1 MSLQDHDI
9 SLIPQ
14 HRSNLP
20 RRLRLSAV
28 TLAVLITFTGP
39 LPTTQAKNGGWDLEP
54 YHIQI
59 TIALDA
65 PGGLAE
71 QLSAKLPSYLQR
83 RIEAALA
90 PFWTCDVRIAVGPER
105 AKILSTILASD
116 PPPPELSKDKDKF
129 LIVGAHTAADG
140 IELTAREFDR
150 YVQRWS
156 PPLRRRSRQES
167 YLPEQFF
174 SLVYQTFS
182 PLAQLVLDP
191 KNTRQVVLKPRG
203 ASLPRGASA
212 APLAKS
218 GDIYVP
224 ILRRTMRN
232 GELEKKDGLQTVPW
246 TYIEVSEVKD
256 KTIIGSY
263 QSARRNPIIIRRQGR
278 IEPVAI
284 ALHTDPDTLTL
295 RLRSR
300 TSAEKPLVGYEVFA
314 QKPGDEAL
322 TPIGPTNTAGQ
333 ITIPPGKAPLQFVL
347 VKHGGQLFTKIPV
360 LAGEKQRID
369 IPLPDDDARLAA
381 EASLAAVREDLVDV
395 VARRNILI
403 SRARQKIEKKDYA
416 AAQELLRSLNDLPGR
431 QQFKFTLDTAKRSLR
446 SDDPQM
452 QRRIDRLF
460 DATDALLTQFL
471 DVRPIN
477 KVNDEL
483 REAQSRSGG
492 KSAEASGAGK
502 G

>member
-1 MSLQDHDI
+1 MSPNNHDI
-9 SLIPQ
+9 STTAH
-14 HRSNLP
+14 HRRTLTH
-20 RRLRLSAV
+20 RLRLSAFTV
-28 TLAVLITFTGP
+28 AILIPFTNP
-39 LPTTQAKNGGWDLEP
+39 LRIAQAKNGGWDLEP

-59 TIALDA
+59 TIAIDV

-71 QLSAKLPSYLQR
+71 QLSADLPRYLQR
-83 RIEAALA
+83 RIEASLSPA
-90 PFWTCDVRIAVGPER
+90 WTCDVQIASGPKR
-105 AKILSTILASD
+105 ANILTTIVASD
-116 PPPPELSKDKDKF
+116 PPPPDLPKDKDKL
-129 LIVGAHTAADG
+129 LIVAAHTAPDG
-140 IELTAREFDR
+140 IELTSREFDR

-156 PPLRRRSRQES
+156 PQLRRRSRQNS
-167 YLPEQFF
+167 YLPEQLF

-191 KNTRQVVLKPRG
+191 KDPRQVVLRPRG
-203 ASLPRGASA
+203 ASLPRGAGA
-212 APLAKS
+212 APLAKP
-218 GDIYVP
+218 GDVYLP

-232 GELEKKDGLQTVPW
+232 GELEKKDGLKTVPW
-246 TYIEVSEVKD
+246 TYVEATEVKD
-256 KTIIGSY
+256 KTIVGRY
-263 QSARRNPIIIRRQGR
+263 QSASRRPIIIRRQGR

-300 TSAEKPLVGYEVFA
+300 TAAEKPLVGYEVFA

-322 TPIGPTNTAGQ
+322 TTIGLTNVVGQ
-333 ITIPPGKAPLQFVL
+333 IAIPPGKTILQFLL
-347 VKHGGQLFTKIPV
+347 VKHGGQLFAKIPV

-460 DATDALLTQFL
+460 DTTDSLLTQFL
-471 DVRPIN
+471 DMRPIN

-492 KSAEASGAGK
+492 KSAEAPGTGK

>member
-1 MSLQDHDI
+1 MSLQNHDI
-9 SLIPQ
+9 STTAH
-14 HRSNLP
+14 HRPNPP
-20 RRLRLSAV
+20 RRLRLSVYTVAF
-28 TLAVLITFTGP
+28 LINFICSLSTS
-39 LPTTQAKNGGWDLEP
+39 QAKNGGWDLEP

-59 TIALDA
+59 TVVIDA

-71 QLSAKLPSYLQR
+71 QLANDLPQYLQR

-90 PFWTCDVRIAVGPER
+90 PTWTCDIHIAAGPER
-105 AKILSTILASD
+105 AKILTTIAAAD
-116 PPPPELSKDKDKF
+116 PPPPELPKDKDKF
-129 LIVGAHTAADG
+129 LIVVARTAPDG
-140 IELTAREFDR
+140 IELAAREFDR

-156 PPLRRRSRQES
+156 PPLRRSSRQES
-167 YLPEQFF
+167 YLGEQLF

-182 PLAQLVLDP
+182 PLAQMELDP
-191 KNTRQVVLKPRG
+191 KDPRRVVLKPRG
-203 ASLPRGASA
+203 ASLPRAAGAL
-212 APLAKS
+212 PLAKA
-218 GDIYVP
+218 GDVYVP

-246 TYIEVSEVKD
+246 TYVEAMEAKD
-256 KTIIGSY
+256 KTIVGRF
-263 QSARRNPIIIRRQGR
+263 QSASRRPIIIRRQGR

-300 TSAEKPLVGYEVFA
+300 MAAEKPLVGYEVFA
-314 QKPGDEAL
+314 QKPGDETL
-322 TPIGPTNTAGQ
+322 TPVGLTNTGGQ
-333 ITIPPGKAPLQFVL
+333 ITIPPGKTPLQFL
-347 VKHGGQLFTKIPV
+347 LAKHGGQLFAKIPV

-381 EASLAAVREDLVDV
+381 EASLASVREDLVDV
-395 VARRNILI
+395 VARRNILM

-416 AAQELLRSLNDLPGR
+416 TAQELLRSLNDLPGR
-431 QQFKFTLDTAKRSLR
+431 QQFKFTLDAAKRSLR

-452 QRRIDRLF
+452 QKRIDRLF
-460 DATDALLTQFL
+460 DATDSLLTQFL

-477 KVNDEL
+477 KINDEL
-483 REAQSRSGG
+483 REAQSKSGG